1 MFRNS
6 SGNNGAHEVERVL
19 EWGHVDG
26 GNSNQDN
33 MLATGKKVFL
43 KMEDMCNSGRSW
55 EGATILICWE
65 ILLFLVCGALGGFF

>member
-19 EWGHVDG
+19 EWGYVD

-43 KMEDMCNSGRSW
+43 KMEDMRNSGGSW
-55 EGATILICWE
+55 EGATIH
-65 ILLFLVCGALGGFF
+65 LFAGKYYYF